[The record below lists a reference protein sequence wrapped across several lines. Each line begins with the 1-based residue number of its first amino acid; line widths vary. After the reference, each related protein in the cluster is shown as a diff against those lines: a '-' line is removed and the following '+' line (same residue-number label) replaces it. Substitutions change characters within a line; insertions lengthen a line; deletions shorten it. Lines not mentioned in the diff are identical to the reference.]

1 MMITLEGKS
10 VFGGVTIG
18 KIQFYKRN
26 EITIKRTR
34 VEDVEAEVERFRNA
48 KAKTLE
54 LLKGLYEKALEDVGE
69 ANAMIFEAHQLML
82 EDPDY
87 VESIENIIRTQDVNA
102 EYAIGATADNF
113 AAIFEAM
120 DDAYMQGRAADVRDV
135 SERLIQ
141 ALSSQN
147 ETVMVMDE
155 PVIIAADDLVPSE
168 TVQLDKE
175 KVLSFVTMYGSANS
189 HTAILART
197 MNIPA
202 VIGLGEALKEE
213 YDGKVAIVDGV
224 DGKVYIDPDEETM
237 ASMQKKQKKDQEQK
251 ELLNQ
256 LKGKENVT
264 KSGQKVNVYANI
276 GNLADVG
283 AVLKNDAGGIGLF
296 RSEFLYLE
304 SDTYP
309 TEEQQFAVYK
319 KVAETMAGKKVIIR
333 TLDIG
338 ADKQVDYF
346 KLDKEDNPALGYRAI
361 RICLTRP
368 EIFKTQLRALY
379 RASAYGQISI
389 MFPMI
394 ISVAEVKKIKEIV
407 EEVKA
412 ELRTEGAAFRE
423 DVELGIMIETPAAV
437 MVSRELAKEV
447 DFFSVGTN
455 DLTQYTL
462 AIDRQNQKLEDFY
475 DSHHPAVLAMI
486 RMAAESAHAEG
497 KWIGICGE
505 LGADVTLTETFLKM
519 GIDEL
524 SVAPGMVLKV
534 RQKIR
539 EAE

>member
-10 VFGGVTIG
+10 VFGGVAIG

-34 VEDVEAEVERFRNA
+34 VEDVEAEVERFQNA

-135 SERLIQ
+135 SERLLQ

-437 MVSRELAKEV
+437 MVSRELANEV

-497 KWIGICGE
+497 KWTGICGE